1 MSSQYNSIME
11 GLNELMEYAKGD
23 KTKGRS
29 RVRETPPKITPV
41 KSYSKDSIKQL
52 RISLNLSQRS
62 FAEVLG
68 VSPRTVESW
77 ETGAN
82 QPAGSSSRI
91 IELLE
96 KDHQLLEHYD
106 VLARA

>member
-1 MSSQYNSIME
+1 MNSQYSSIMI

-23 KTKGRS
+23 KSKACS
-29 RVRETPPKITPV
+29 RIRETPPKIAPV
-41 KSYSKDSIKQL
+41 KIYSKDSIKQL

-77 ETGAN
+77 EIGAN
-82 QPAGSSSRI
+82 KPSGSSARM

-96 KDHQLLEHYD
+96 KDNQLLEHYD
-106 VLARA
+106 VLIRS